1 MPDRIPNVC
10 ATPGCPG
17 RTFERY
23 CAACKPYNQPRRDPR
38 TSARYGRHWR
48 KVRAVYLS
56 KHPLCELCQQ
66 AGKLV
71 PATEVH
77 HKIAIADGGTDADD
91 NLQAL
96 CKPCHSRITLASPKV
111 Y

>member
-1 MPDRIPNVC
+1 MHDRIPNVC
-10 ATPGCPG
+10 ATPGCNG

-23 CAACKPYNQPRRDPR
+23 CPACKSSQTRRDPKI
-38 TSARYGRHWR
+38 SAHYNRRWR

-56 KHPLCELCQQ
+56 KHPLCALCQQ
-66 AGKLV
+66 AGRLV

-77 HKIAIADGGTDADD
+77 HIVAVADGGSDVDG

-96 CKPCHSRITLASPKV
+96 CKPCHSKITLRSPKV

>member
-23 CAACKPYNQPRRDPR
+23 CAACKSSITQRDPK
-38 TSARYGRHWR
+38 TAAHYGRRWR

-56 KHPLCELCQQ
+56 KHPLCERCEA
-66 AGKLV
+66 AGRLV

-77 HKIAIADGGTDADD
+77 HIVAVADGGSDTDD

-96 CKPCHSRITLASPKV
+96 CKPCHSKITFASPKV